1 MASFIKGT
9 KIWNRIEKKLLITEN
24 GKTETGLCGAFTL
37 GSTVRFFLDIKI
49 SASRVKMIFFADA
62 DGKKKEFEMSKGE
75 DGNFFLELP
84 MNKISKKSGLFFYEY
99 LLKNAHGEFF
109 VVRDNAD
116 FSEKIIDK
124 EPQEEERFQLLIYEE
139 RKSCPEFFRG
149 GIAYQI
155 FPDRFFR
162 GGHEEVK
169 ADAKLNPDWYHGTP
183 EYFRPGDKNFKN
195 NVFFGGDLLG
205 VEKKLKYIA
214 SLGVTAIY
222 LNPIFLSSSTH
233 KYDTADYT
241 KIDPMFGGEE
251 AFRSLIKAAKKYKIS
266 IILDGVFNHT
276 GDDSVYF
283 NKYGKYPGLGAYQS
297 KESPYAEWFN
307 FTEFPEEYESWWGF
321 KNLPRVMSDNP
332 AYKKFLFGK
341 DGIVRKYIRE
351 GICGWRLDV
360 ADELSDK
367 FLEELSAAARAER
380 EDALIIGEV
389 WEDASNKVS
398 YGKRR
403 SYFNGKELDSVMN
416 YPMREAILAYVRHG
430 DMWKFMRT
438 ANSLY
443 YTYPREMTHQLLNLL
458 GTHDTVRAITALAG
472 ASSEGLSIDMLA
484 AKRMTQDE
492 YKLGVKRMKLA
503 YFILATVPGVP
514 CIYYGDEI
522 GMEGEKDPFNRMP
535 YPWGQENHE
544 LLRYF
549 RKVGRMRRRESDFF
563 ADAAFEIMYIDRSIL
578 VFERKKG
585 GEILVVVVNRSKDTF
600 VFSSESEANEIFNQH
615 TGTEFEIKGMS
626 AYCFKI
632 HEDTKYGVVPK
643 LK

>member
-1 MASFIKGT
+1 MASFIKGN
-9 KIWNRIEKKLLITEN
+9 KIWHRIEKKLLVSDFSCEDV
-24 GKTETGLCGAFTL
+24 GLLGAFAL
-37 GSTVRFFLDIKI
+37 DSTVCFMLDMKI
-49 SASRVKMIFFADA
+49 SAACAKIIFFSDA
-62 DGKKKEFEMSKGE
+62 DGKRKEFEMTANEEG
-75 DGNFFLELP
+75 GFYAELP
-84 MNKISKKSGLFFYEY
+84 MNKISPKSGLFFYEY
-99 LLKNAHGEFF
+99 LLKNEHGEFF
-109 VVRDNAD
+109 VVRDNSD
-116 FSEKIIDK
+116 FTEKIVEG
-124 EPQEEERFQLLIYEE
+124 EPQDDERFQLLIYEKRE
-139 RKSCPEFFRG
+139 VYPKFFRG

-162 GGHEEVK
+162 AGHEELK
-169 ADAKLNPDWYHGTP
+169 PDARLNSDWYHGTP

-195 NVFFGGDLLG
+195 NLFFGGDLPG
-205 VEKKLKYIA
+205 IESKLKYIA

-241 KIDPMFGGEE
+241 RIDPMFGGEQ

-283 NKYGKYPGLGAYQS
+283 NKYGKYPGMGAYQS
-297 KESPYAEWFN
+297 KQSPYAEWYN
-307 FTEFPEEYESWWGF
+307 FTEFPDEYESWWGF

-332 AYKKFLFGK
+332 SYKKFLFGK
-341 DGIVRKYIRE
+341 DGVVRKYIRE

-360 ADELSDK
+360 ADELSDS
-367 FLEELSAAARAER
+367 FLTELSAAARAER
-380 EDALIIGEV
+380 KDALIIGEV
-389 WEDASNKVS
+389 WEDASNKIS

-416 YPMREAILAYVRHG
+416 YPMREAIIAYVRHG

-443 YTYPREMTHQLLNLL
+443 YNYPREMTHQLLNLL

-472 ASSEGLSIDMLA
+472 AGSEGLSADMLA
-484 AKRMTQDE
+484 AKRMTAEE
-492 YKLGVKRMKLA
+492 YRMGVKRMKLA

-535 YPWGQENHE
+535 YPWGQENHD

-563 ADAAFEIMYIDRSIL
+563 ADADFEIMYIDRSML

-585 GEILVVVVNRSKDTF
+585 GEILVSVVNRSKDTF
-600 VFSSESEANEIFNQH
+600 VFSADDEMNEIFNQH
-615 TGTEFEIKGMS
+615 TGTEFEVKGMS
-626 AYCFKI
+626 AYCFKMQS
-632 HEDTKYGVVPK
+632 DTKYGVLPK
-643 LK
+643 IK

>member
-9 KIWNRIEKKLLITEN
+9 KIWNRIEKKFLITDHGEA
-24 GKTETGLCGAFTL
+24 ETGLCGAFTL
-37 GSTVRFFLDIKI
+37 DSTVRFTLEAM
-49 SASRVKMIFFADA
+49 SATCVKMVIFADA
-62 DGKKKEFEMSKGE
+62 DGKKKEFEMSKSEG
-75 DGNFFLELP
+75 GGFFLELP

-116 FSEKIIDK
+116 FSDKIIDK
-124 EPQEEERFQLLIYEE
+124 EPQGDERFQLLIYEPRE
-139 RKSCPEFFRG
+139 VYPEFFRG

-162 GGHEEVK
+162 GGHEELK
-169 ADAKLNPDWYHGTP
+169 ADAKINPDWYHGTP

-195 NVFFGGDLLG
+195 NVFFGGDLPG
-205 VEKKLKYIA
+205 IEQKLKYIA

-283 NKYGKYPGLGAYQS
+283 NKYGKYDGLGAYQS

-332 AYKKFLFGK
+332 SYKKFLFGK
-341 DGIVRKYIRE
+341 DGVVRKYIRE

-360 ADELSDK
+360 ADELSDE

-403 SYFNGKELDSVMN
+403 SYFSGKELDSVMN
-416 YPMREAILAYVRHG
+416 YPVREAILAYVRHG

-438 ANSLY
+438 VNSLY
-443 YTYPREMTHQLLNLL
+443 YNYPREMTHQLLNLL

-472 ASSEGLSIDMLA
+472 AGSEGLSVDMLA

-492 YKLGVKRMKLA
+492 YRLGIKRMKLA

-522 GMEGEKDPFNRMP
+522 GMQGEKDPFNRMP

-563 ADAAFEIMYIDRSIL
+563 ADAEFELMYIDRSIL

-585 GEILVVVVNRSKDTF
+585 EEILVSVVNRSKD
-600 VFSSESEANEIFNQH
+600 VFAFSADDEVNEIFYQR
-615 TGTEFEIKGMS
+615 TGMEFEVKGMS
-626 AYCFKI
+626 AYCFKMNK
-632 HEDTKYGVVPK
+632 DTKYGVVPR
-643 LK
+643 LKK

>member
-1 MASFIKGT
+1 MASFIKGN
-9 KIWNRIEKKLLITEN
+9 KIWNRIEKKLIVSGDSCEDV
-24 GKTETGLCGAFTL
+24 GLLGAFPL
-37 GSTVRFFLDIKI
+37 GSTVRFVLDKKI
-49 SASRVKMIFFADA
+49 SALCARLIVISDS
-62 DGKKKEFEMSKGE
+62 DGKRKKFEMSRGKG
-75 DGNFFLELP
+75 GFSIELP
-84 MNKISKKSGLFFYEY
+84 MSEISGESGLFFYEY
-99 LLKNAHGEFF
+99 LLENAHGKFY
-109 VVRDNAD
+109 VARDNAD
-116 FSEKIIDK
+116 FTEKIIDS
-124 EPQEEERFQLLIYEE
+124 EPQEDERFQLLIYEKRE
-139 RKSCPEFFRG
+139 AYPEFFRG

-162 GGHEEVK
+162 AGHEELK
-169 ADAKLNPDWYHGTP
+169 PDARLNPDWYHGTP
-183 EYFRPGDKNFKN
+183 EYFRPGDKDFKN
-195 NVFFGGDLLG
+195 NTFFGGDLPGIESKLG
-205 VEKKLKYIA
+205 YIA

-233 KYDTADYT
+233 KYDAADYT

-251 AFRSLIKAAKKYKIS
+251 AFLSLIKATKKHKIS

-283 NKYGKYPGLGAYQS
+283 NKYGKYPGVGAYQS
-297 KESPYAEWFN
+297 KESPYAEWYN
-307 FTEFPEEYESWWGF
+307 FTEFPDEYESWWGF

-332 AYKKFLFGK
+332 SYKNFLFGE
-341 DGIVRKYIRE
+341 DGIVRKYIRK

-360 ADELSDK
+360 ADELSDG
-367 FLEELSAAARAER
+367 FLAELSEAAREER
-380 EDALIIGEV
+380 ADALIIGEV

-403 SYFNGKELDSVMN
+403 SYFNGRELDSVMN
-416 YPMREAILAYVRHG
+416 YPMREAIIAYVRHG

-443 YTYPREMTHQLLNLL
+443 YNYPREMTHQLLNLL

-472 ASSEGLSIDMLA
+472 AGSEGLSADMLA
-484 AKRMTQDE
+484 AKRMTAEE
-492 YKLGVKRMKLA
+492 YRAGVKRMKLA
-503 YFILATVPGVP
+503 YFILATIPGVP

-549 RKVGRMRRRESDFF
+549 RKVGRMRRRESEFF
-563 ADAAFEIMYIDRSIL
+563 ADAAFELMYIDRSIL
-578 VFERKKG
+578 IFERQKG
-585 GEILVVVVNRSKDTF
+585 GEILVSVVNRSKDTF
-600 VFSSESEANEIFNQH
+600 VFRADGEAGEIFNGRV
-615 TGTEFEIKGMS
+615 GTEFEVKGVS
-626 AYCFKI
+626 AYCFKVKK
-632 HEDTKYGVVPK
+632 DTKYGVLPK

>member
-1 MASFIKGT
+1 MASFIKGN
-9 KIWNRIEKKLLITEN
+9 KIWNRIEKKLIITDFSAEDA
-24 GKTETGLCGAFTL
+24 GLRGAFTL
-37 GSTVRFFLDIKI
+37 ESTVRFVLDKKI
-49 SASRVKMIFFADA
+49 SASCAKMIFFSDA
-62 DGKKKEFEMSKGE
+62 EGTRKEFCMSECEG
-75 DGNFFLELP
+75 GFSLELP
-84 MNKISKKSGLFFYEY
+84 MSRISQKSGLFFYEY

-116 FSEKIIDK
+116 FTEKIIEG
-124 EPQEEERFQLLIYEE
+124 EPQADERFQLLIYEKRE
-139 RKSCPEFFRG
+139 AYPEFFRG

-162 GGHEEVK
+162 AGHEELK
-169 ADAKLNPDWYHGTP
+169 PDARFNTDWYHGTP

-195 NVFFGGDLLG
+195 NTFFGGDLPG
-205 VEKKLKYIA
+205 IESKLKYIA

-233 KYDTADYT
+233 KYDAADYT

-297 KESPYAEWFN
+297 KESPYAEWYN
-307 FTEFPEEYESWWGF
+307 FTEFPDEYESWWGF

-332 AYKKFLFGK
+332 SYKKFLFGK

-351 GICGWRLDV
+351 GACGWRLDV
-360 ADELSDK
+360 ADELSDG
-367 FLEELSAAARAER
+367 FLTELSAAARAER

-403 SYFNGKELDSVMN
+403 SYFNGRELDSVMN

-443 YTYPREMTHQLLNLL
+443 YNYPREMTHQLLNLL

-472 ASSEGLSIDMLA
+472 AGSEGLSADMLA
-484 AKRMTQDE
+484 AKRMTAEE
-492 YKLGVKRMKLA
+492 YRAGVKRMKLA
-503 YFILATVPGVP
+503 YFILATIPGVP

-535 YPWGQENHE
+535 YPWGQENHD

-549 RKVGRMRRRESDFF
+549 RKVGRMRRRESEFF
-563 ADAAFEIMYIDRSIL
+563 ADAEFEIMYIDRSVLI
-578 VFERKKG
+578 FERKKG
-585 GEILVVVVNRSKDTF
+585 EEILVSVINRSKDAF
-600 VFSSESEANEIFNQH
+600 VFSADSEVNEIFNQH
-615 TGTEFEIKGMS
+615 VGTEFEVKGMS
-626 AYCFKI
+626 ACCFKMQN
-632 HEDTKYGVVPK
+632 DTKYGVLPK

>member
-1 MASFIKGT
+1 MASFIKGNR
-9 KIWNRIEKKLLITEN
+9 IWNRIEKKLLVSKFSREDV
-24 GKTETGLCGAFTL
+24 GLLGAFTL
-37 GSTVRFFLDIKI
+37 DSTVCFTLDKKI
-49 SASRVKMIFFADA
+49 SASHAKIIFISDA
-62 DGKKKEFEMSKGE
+62 DGKRKEFEMTENEGGFSV
-75 DGNFFLELP
+75 ELP
-84 MNKISKKSGLFFYEY
+84 MSKISKKSGLFFYEY

-116 FSEKIIDK
+116 FTEKIIEG
-124 EPQEEERFQLLIYEE
+124 EPQGEERFQLLIYEKRE
-139 RKSCPEFFRG
+139 VYPEFFRG

-162 GGHEEVK
+162 AGHEELK
-169 ADAKLNPDWYHGTP
+169 PDARLNSDWYHGTP

-195 NVFFGGDLLG
+195 NMFFGGDLPG
-205 VEKKLKYIA
+205 IESKLKYIA

-251 AFRSLIKAAKKYKIS
+251 AFHSLVKAAKKYKIS

-283 NKYGKYPGLGAYQS
+283 NKYGKYPSVGAYQS
-297 KESPYAEWFN
+297 KESPYSEWYN

-332 AYKKFLFGK
+332 SYKKFLFGK

-351 GICGWRLDV
+351 GACGWRLDV
-360 ADELSDK
+360 ADELSDE
-367 FLEELSAAARAER
+367 FLTELSEAARAER

-403 SYFNGKELDSVMN
+403 AYFNGKELDSVMN
-416 YPMREAILAYVRHG
+416 YPMREAIIAYVRHG

-443 YTYPREMTHQLLNLL
+443 YNYPREMTHQLLNLL

-472 ASSEGLSIDMLA
+472 AGSEGLSADMLA
-484 AKRMTQDE
+484 AKRMSSEE
-492 YKLGVKRMKLA
+492 YKAGVKRMKLA
-503 YFILATVPGVP
+503 YFILATIPGVP

-535 YPWGQENHE
+535 YPWGQENHD
-544 LLRYF
+544 LLKYF

-563 ADAAFEIMYIDRSIL
+563 ADASFEIMYIDRSML

-585 GEILVVVVNRSKDTF
+585 EEILVSVINRSKDTF
-600 VFSSESEANEIFNQH
+600 VFSADSEANEIFNQH
-615 TGTEFEIKGMS
+615 VGTEFEVKGMS
-626 AYCFKI
+626 AYCFKM
-632 HEDTKYGVVPK
+632 HCDTKYGVLPK
-643 LK
+643 IK

>member
-9 KIWNRIEKKLLITEN
+9 KIWNRIEKKILISEFSE
-24 GKTETGLCGAFTL
+24 KETGLCGAFTL
-37 GSTVRFFLDIKI
+37 DSAVRFVLDMKI
-49 SASRVKMIFFADA
+49 SATRAKMIFVSDA
-62 DGKKKEFEMSKGE
+62 DGKKREFEMNKNE
-75 DGNFFLELP
+75 DGTFFLELP

-124 EPQEEERFQLLIYEE
+124 EPQEEERFQLLIYER
-139 RKSCPEFFRG
+139 RKAYPEFFRG

-169 ADAKLNPDWYHGTP
+169 ADAKINPDWYHGTP

-195 NVFFGGDLLG
+195 NVFFGGDLPG
-205 VEKKLKYIA
+205 VEQKLKYIA

-297 KESPYAEWFN
+297 KESPYAEWYN
-307 FTEFPEEYESWWGF
+307 FTEFPDEYESWWGF

-332 AYKKFLFGK
+332 SYKKFLFGK

-367 FLEELSAAARAER
+367 FLEELSSAAQAER

-416 YPMREAILAYVRHG
+416 YPMREAIIAYVRHG

-443 YTYPREMTHQLLNLL
+443 YNYPREMTHQLLNLL
-458 GTHDTVRAITALAG
+458 GTHDTVRAITMLAG
-472 ASSEGLSIDMLA
+472 AGSEGLSADMLA
-484 AKRMTQDE
+484 AKRMTAEE
-492 YKLGVKRMKLA
+492 YKTGVKRMKLA
-503 YFILATVPGVP
+503 YFILATIPGVP

-535 YPWGQENHE
+535 YPWGQENHD

-549 RKVGRMRRRESDFF
+549 RKVGRMRRRESEFF
-563 ADAAFEIMYIDRSIL
+563 ADAEFEIMYIDRSIL
-578 VFERKKG
+578 IFERKKND
-585 GEILVVVVNRSKDTF
+585 ENFVAVVNRSKETF
-600 VFSSESEANEIFNQH
+600 VFSADDEVNEIFNQH
-615 TGTEFEIKGMS
+615 TGAAFEVKGMS
-626 AYCFKI
+626 AYCFKM
-632 HEDTKYGVVPK
+632 HENTKYGVLPK